1 MSVQPGNRLRF
12 LPAALLSG
20 LTVLTGGTLLAQTR
34 ENSGEP
40 SLLPI
45 VYFYSPT
52 CLQCRKA
59 DESISAVERKYAGKV
74 RVERHNIATAE
85 GLELMFAYEEKYGA
99 SQDAP
104 PKVFVGKQ
112 YLGDE
117 PAIRTR
123 LDAAVRDELV
133 RRQPSPAIPVAAP
146 AAVPSDSPAATEP
159 QQALPDLAASPR
171 GSQEEPPPDTSPTSS
186 ASSIPTSLSAASEEP
201 RPGERLDRRFRS
213 FRVGAVMLAGLVDG
227 VNPCAFTT
235 VVFLLS
241 AMAYL
246 GKTKRQIAVVGIAFT
261 AAVFFTYLLLGLG
274 VMLAIKTFAV
284 QTGVSQI
291 VTYVIAGLTFALAG
305 WSLFDGIRIARSG
318 KIPRGS
324 LSLPLRIKVVIRRV
338 IKAGLK
344 TRNLILGSLVV
355 GFLVSLLESLCTGQI
370 YMPTILIMLRS
381 PEYRRSAFLLLLTYN
396 LMFILPLAVI
406 MAAAYFGVRS
416 EWLGQILRRHV
427 AALKFALAGL
437 FIGLGVL
444 LLIF

>member
-1 MSVQPGNRLRF
+1 MSVPPGNRLRF
-12 LPAALLSG
+12 LLAALLSG
-20 LTVLTGGTLLAQTR
+20 LTALAGGTLLAQTGDD
-34 ENSGEP
+34 SGES
-40 SLLPI
+40 SLLPV

-52 CLQCRKA
+52 CLECRKA
-59 DESISAVERKYAGKV
+59 GEYISAIERKYAGKV

-117 PAIRTR
+117 TAIRTR
-123 LDAAVRDELV
+123 LDAIVRDELV
-133 RRQPSPAIPVAAP
+133 RRQPPPAIPAAAP
-146 AAVPSDSPAATEP
+146 AAVPSDSPAAAEP
-159 QQALPDLAASPR
+159 QRALSDLAASPR
-171 GSQEEPPPDTSPTSS
+171 WPQVE
-186 ASSIPTSLSAASEEP
+186 
-201 RPGERLDRRFRS
+201 PGEPKPGEHLDRRFRS

-235 VVFLLS
+235 IVFLLS
-241 AMAYL
+241 AMGYL

-261 AAVFFTYLLLGLG
+261 SAVFATYLFLGLG

-284 QTGVSQI
+284 QTGVSQTI
-291 VTYVIAGLTFALAG
+291 TYVIAGLTFVLAG

-318 KIPRGS
+318 KIPKGS
-324 LSLPLRIKVVIRRV
+324 LSLPLRLKVVIRRV
-338 IKAGLK
+338 IKTGLN
-344 TRNLILGSLVV
+344 TRNLILGSLIV

-370 YMPTILIMLRS
+370 YMPTILVMLRS
-381 PEYRRSAFLLLLTYN
+381 PEYQRSAFFLLLTYN

-406 MAAAYFGVRS
+406 MTAAYFGVRS
-416 EWLGQILRRHV
+416 EWLGQILRRHI

-437 FIGLGVL
+437 FAGLGVL
-444 LLIF
+444 LLLY